1 MKVHTTPSARSAQDF
16 TLTPERIEYERMW
29 LHTFYHGYDPARV
42 KYAPRRDV
50 YVNRMTELTRVLAN
64 YVTLTGYVLTL
75 GDDLDTWD
83 APCDH
88 D

>member
-1 MKVHTTPSARSAQDF
+1 MLTVHTTPSRDF
-16 TLTPERIEYERMW
+16 TIATPERLEYERMW

-42 KYAPRRDV
+42 TYAPRRDV

-64 YVTLTGYVLTL
+64 YVTLTGYVLTMP
-75 GDDLDTWD
+75 DLDTWD